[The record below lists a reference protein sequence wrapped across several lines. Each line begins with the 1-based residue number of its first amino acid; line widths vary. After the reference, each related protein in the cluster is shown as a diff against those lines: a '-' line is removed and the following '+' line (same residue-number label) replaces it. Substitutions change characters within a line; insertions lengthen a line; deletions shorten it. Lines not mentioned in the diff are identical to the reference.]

1 MLTAVL
7 MLPVIYY
14 LAVTRSSATFA
25 LEGVM
30 LVKSVRK
37 SVVDSPI
44 RACIRTLCGTVGG
57 LIFDLVIEYFASHT
71 YTPMRELATAC
82 MDSSEQVTSV
92 ASAAGL

>member
-14 LAVTRSSATFA
+14 LAVTLSSATFA

-37 SVVDSPI
+37 SVVGSPI
-44 RACIRTLCGTVGG
+44 KAFICTLCGTVGG
-57 LIFDLVIEYFASHT
+57 LIFGLVIEYFASHT
-71 YTPMRELATAC
+71 YTPTRELATAW
-82 MDSSEQVTSV
+82 MDSSDEC
-92 ASAAGL
+92 